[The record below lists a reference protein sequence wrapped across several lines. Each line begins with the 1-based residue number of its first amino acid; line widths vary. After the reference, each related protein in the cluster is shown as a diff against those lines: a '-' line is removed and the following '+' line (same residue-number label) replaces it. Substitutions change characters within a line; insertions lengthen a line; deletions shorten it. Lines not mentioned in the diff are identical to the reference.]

1 MRVGYCRPP
10 AGHGPNKQREALEA
24 AGCELVVDSGIASLL
39 GSVDAGDVVVVASL
53 GALGST
59 SASAVRAAL
68 EIGAKAAELVV
79 LDQGIDTSKEEH
91 GAFFRHA
98 AAIMGVDEG
107 RKGPRAKPGHSG
119 GKSKVDPS
127 ALANAIGMYQSG
139 DYKLSEITSATGISR
154 SRQNTSV
161 TMTNSVRMERPMRF
175 ARYFSISVR
184 TPLSFVV
191 PPRTVDLNSG

>member
-98 AAIMGVDEG
+98 AAIMGVDED
-107 RKGPRAKPGHSG
+107 RKGSRAKPGHTG

-127 ALANAIGMYQSG
+127 PWPTPSACTRAA
-139 DYKLSEITSATGISR
+139 ITSCPRSPRPPASAAARCTATCR
-154 SRQNTSV
+154 RAAT
-161 TMTNSVRMERPMRF
+161 
-175 ARYFSISVR
+175 A
-184 TPLSFVV
+184 
-191 PPRTVDLNSG
+191 TVSCSGA

>member
-10 AGHGPNKQREALEA
+10 AGHGPDKQREALEA
-24 AGCELVVDSGIASLL
+24 AGCEFVVGSGIASLL
-39 GSVDAGDVVVVASL
+39 GSVDAGDAVVVASL

-59 SASAVRAAL
+59 PASAVRAAL

-98 AAIMGVDEG
+98 AIMGVDED
-107 RKGPRAKPGHSG
+107 RKGFRAKPGHTG

-139 DYKLSEITSATGISR
+139 EHKLSEIIAATGISR
-154 SRQNTSV
+154 STLYRNL
-161 TMTNSVRMERPMRF
+161 PKGG
-175 ARYFSISVR
+175 
-184 TPLSFVV
+184 
-191 PPRTVDLNSG
+191 DGDG

>member
-79 LDQGIDTSKEEH
+79 LDQGIDTSKE
-91 GAFFRHA
+91 
-98 AAIMGVDEG
+98 
-107 RKGPRAKPGHSG
+107 
-119 GKSKVDPS
+119 DPS

-154 SRQNTSV
+154 STLYRNL
-161 TMTNSVRMERPMRF
+161 PKGG
-175 ARYFSISVR
+175 
-184 TPLSFVV
+184 
-191 PPRTVDLNSG
+191 DGDG

>member
-39 GSVDAGDVVVVASL
+39 GSIDAGDVVVVASL

-98 AAIMGVDEG
+98 AAIMGVDED
-107 RKGPRAKPGHSG
+107 RKGSRAKPGHT
-119 GKSKVDPS
+119 S

-139 DYKLSEITSATGISR
+139 EHKLSEITAATGISR
-154 SRQNTSV
+154 STLYRNL
-161 TMTNSVRMERPMRF
+161 PKGG
-175 ARYFSISVR
+175 
-184 TPLSFVV
+184 
-191 PPRTVDLNSG
+191 DGDG

>member
-10 AGHGPNKQREALEA
+10 AGHGPDKQRETLEA
-24 AGCELVVDSGIASLL
+24 AGCELVVDGGIASLL
-39 GSVDAGDVVVVASL
+39 GSVDAGDVVV
-53 GALGST
+53 
-59 SASAVRAAL
+59 VRAAL

-91 GAFFRHA
+91 GAFFQHA

-107 RKGPRAKPGHSG
+107 RKGHRAKPGHSG

-139 DYKLSEITSATGISR
+139 DHKLSEITAATGISR
-154 SRQNTSV
+154 STLYRNL
-161 TMTNSVRMERPMRF
+161 PKGG
-175 ARYFSISVR
+175 
-184 TPLSFVV
+184 
-191 PPRTVDLNSG
+191 DGDG

>member
-39 GSVDAGDVVVVASL
+39 GSVDAG
-53 GALGST
+53 
-59 SASAVRAAL
+59 VRAAL

-98 AAIMGVDEG
+98 AAIMGVDED
-107 RKGPRAKPGHSG
+107 RKGSRAKPGHTG

-139 DYKLSEITSATGISR
+139 EHKLSEITAATGISR
-154 SRQNTSV
+154 STLYRNL
-161 TMTNSVRMERPMRF
+161 PKGG
-175 ARYFSISVR
+175 
-184 TPLSFVV
+184 
-191 PPRTVDLNSG
+191 DGDG

>member
-39 GSVDAGDVVVVASL
+39 GSIDAGDVVVVASL

-107 RKGPRAKPGHSG
+107 RKGPRAKPGHTG

-154 SRQNTSV
+154 STLYRNL
-161 TMTNSVRMERPMRF
+161 PKGG
-175 ARYFSISVR
+175 
-184 TPLSFVV
+184 
-191 PPRTVDLNSG
+191 DGDG

>member
-39 GSVDAGDVVVVASL
+39 GSL

-127 ALANAIGMYQSG
+127 ALANAIGMCQSG

-154 SRQNTSV
+154 STLYRNL
-161 TMTNSVRMERPMRF
+161 PKGG
-175 ARYFSISVR
+175 
-184 TPLSFVV
+184 
-191 PPRTVDLNSG
+191 DGDG

>member
-1 MRVGYCRPP
+1 MRVGYCRLP

-39 GSVDAGDVVVVASL
+39 GSIDAGDVVVVASL

-68 EIGAKAAELVV
+68 EIGAKAAELAV

-107 RKGPRAKPGHSG
+107 RKGLRAKPGHSG

-139 DYKLSEITSATGISR
+139 EHKLSEITAATGVSR
-154 SRQNTSV
+154 STLYRNL
-161 TMTNSVRMERPMRF
+161 PKGG
-175 ARYFSISVR
+175 
-184 TPLSFVV
+184 
-191 PPRTVDLNSG
+191 DGDG

>member
-39 GSVDAGDVVVVASL
+39 GSIDAGDVVVVASL

-59 SASAVRAAL
+59 S
-68 EIGAKAAELVV
+68 AELVV

-98 AAIMGVDEG
+98 AAIMGVDED
-107 RKGPRAKPGHSG
+107 RKGSRAKPGHTG

-139 DYKLSEITSATGISR
+139 EHKLSEITAATGISR
-154 SRQNTSV
+154 STLYRNL
-161 TMTNSVRMERPMRF
+161 PKGG
-175 ARYFSISVR
+175 
-184 TPLSFVV
+184 
-191 PPRTVDLNSG
+191 DGDG

>member
-24 AGCELVVDSGIASLL
+24 AGCELV
-39 GSVDAGDVVVVASL
+39 
-53 GALGST
+53 
-59 SASAVRAAL
+59 
-68 EIGAKAAELVV
+68 KAAELVV

-98 AAIMGVDEG
+98 AAIMGVDED
-107 RKGPRAKPGHSG
+107 RKGSRAKPGHTG

-139 DYKLSEITSATGISR
+139 EHKLSEITAATGISR
-154 SRQNTSV
+154 STLYRNL
-161 TMTNSVRMERPMRF
+161 PKGG
-175 ARYFSISVR
+175 
-184 TPLSFVV
+184 
-191 PPRTVDLNSG
+191 DGDG

>member
-107 RKGPRAKPGHSG
+107 RKGPRAKPGRPAADALPLHL
-119 GKSKVDPS
+119 SKPFPHHS
-127 ALANAIGMYQSG
+127 AL
-139 DYKLSEITSATGISR
+139 LGIRWPLGFIFRLLGPPLASR
-154 SRQNTSV
+154 A
-161 TMTNSVRMERPMRF
+161 ELW
-175 ARYFSISVR
+175 YFFIE
-184 TPLSFVV
+184 
-191 PPRTVDLNSG
+191 

>member
-1 MRVGYCRPP
+1 M
-10 AGHGPNKQREALEA
+10 
-24 AGCELVVDSGIASLL
+24 DSGIASLL
-39 GSVDAGDVVVVASL
+39 GSIDAGDVVVVASL

-98 AAIMGVDEG
+98 AAHHG
-107 RKGPRAKPGHSG
+107 RRRGPERISGEAGHSG

-154 SRQNTSV
+154 STLYRNL
-161 TMTNSVRMERPMRF
+161 PKGG
-175 ARYFSISVR
+175 
-184 TPLSFVV
+184 
-191 PPRTVDLNSG
+191 DGDG

>member
-1 MRVGYCRPP
+1 MYASGRSANEGRLLQAASWPWS
-10 AGHGPNKQREALEA
+10 NKQRRCWRRLA
-24 AGCELVVDSGIASLL
+24 ASLVVDSGIASLL
-39 GSVDAGDVVVVASL
+39 GSIDAGDVVVVASL
-53 GALGST
+53 GGSGST

-79 LDQGIDTSKEEH
+79 LDQCIDTSKEEH

-107 RKGPRAKPGHSG
+107 RKGPRAKPGHTG

-139 DYKLSEITSATGISR
+139 EHKLSEITAATGISR
-154 SRQNTSV
+154 STLYRNL
-161 TMTNSVRMERPMRF
+161 PKGG
-175 ARYFSISVR
+175 
-184 TPLSFVV
+184 
-191 PPRTVDLNSG
+191 DGDG

>member
-39 GSVDAGDVVVVASL
+39 GSIDAGDVVVVASL

-91 GAFFRHA
+91 GA
-98 AAIMGVDEG
+98 
-107 RKGPRAKPGHSG
+107 KPGHTG

-139 DYKLSEITSATGISR
+139 EHKLSEITAATGISR
-154 SRQNTSV
+154 STLYRNL
-161 TMTNSVRMERPMRF
+161 PKGG
-175 ARYFSISVR
+175 
-184 TPLSFVV
+184 
-191 PPRTVDLNSG
+191 DGDG